1 MQYFVFPANQCM
13 YNGFDIKEAERIAG
27 MTRGGLVCE
36 VILPGEGP
44 RAVNPSSVS
53 PERDQPTCPSSHPE
67 SLRETCETLS
77 LP

>member
-27 MTRGGLVCE
+27 NTRGGLICE

-44 RAVNPSSVS
+44 RAVNPSSAS
-53 PERDQPTCPSSHPE
+53 PEHGQQDDPSSRPE
-67 SLRETCETLS
+67 PQRELCET
-77 LP
+77 P